1 MAQSTRR
8 EAAEFSLGAVHAG
21 PRSHPE
27 STAAYHGGQTT
38 AGVGVRT
45 LLCTAEARTT
55 EAPDAGKRHVR
66 DCTGGAG

>member
-8 EAAEFSLGAVHAG
+8 EAAEFDLGAVHAG
-21 PRSHPE
+21 PRANQE

-38 AGVGVRT
+38 EGVRMRT
-45 LLCTAEARTT
+45 RLCTADASPT
-55 EAPDAGKRHVR
+55 EEPDAGKLHVR